1 MVGEAVAGCGTT
13 RFIETI
19 SLKSHRMAVMPK
31 KLRMLKRPF
40 SEAAVSEEARYTLGY
55 VEPLSDA
62 RTKLVDFF
70 SILTREREEERT

>member
-31 KLRMLKRPF
+31 KLRMLKK
-40 SEAAVSEEARYTLGY
+40 AVQ
-55 VEPLSDA
+55 
-62 RTKLVDFF
+62 
-70 SILTREREEERT
+70 